1 MNNKSIMSLLFYYVL
16 VSLFFSCSSNL
27 EELVIK
33 DKATS
38 EKIRTRGLDGYSSI
52 FEADKAILAA
62 HGYDTVAIM
71 DCDSFYLVESELLF
85 HKSRLQELREQPEP
99 RLNYDRRIEPRYYR
113 MYLVLFDN
121 QYGNQDIFKEAIA
134 EWNKLSKCCLN
145 FSSNFDTDT
154 PKERHRVNVI
164 IQDNANSMS
173 PSNLIRIEGAT
184 SGKPGGHIYINWS
197 EMPKEQKKYTLMHA
211 IGHLVGLKH
220 SSEYDTSIMQ
230 SESGLAANKNL
241 WNGFSFEDKVFI
253 PELYQLNP
261 AKTQIDYNP
270 TPEDNKGTMKLKMGV
285 KYTVTTSYT
294 YEWCYNPKY
303 TITVEPTGNS
313 DAYEFKKTG
322 ENSFDLRFVDAG
334 GCIVTITVT
343 DEVDGTQYKYT
354 KSFNATYDKPSFTVP
369 SSIELGKYY
378 DFKVAYKED
387 NFTPNFKIVVQER
400 VFDDNTAKSVS
411 IENVSNGHVR
421 IKFNDYGDY
430 KVTARVSNNLNIPI
444 RTFYFAKYYRPDYEA
459 DLIEEGD
466 VNEGNIELPLNI
478 PSQPTG
484 ENRLKRYKYNIA
496 MGQSST
502 LEHRVACDIKQI
514 CIQNFLKLRRVDRSY
529 IEDSE
534 YKTFQKGESAQLELT
549 AYSMYHPDSLNYVDH
564 YSLLYPFECKIAYP
578 EDACY
583 LVK

>member
-1 MNNKSIMSLLFYYVL
+1 M
-16 VSLFFSCSSNL
+16 
-27 EELVIK
+27 
-33 DKATS
+33 
-38 EKIRTRGLDGYSSI
+38 DGYSSI

-184 SGKPGGHIYINWS
+184 SGKPGGHIYINSKYKYWS

-378 DFKVAYKED
+378 DFKVTYKED
-387 NFTPNFKIVVQER
+387 NFIPNFKIVVQER

-444 RTFYFAKYYRPDYEA
+444 RTFYFAKYYCPDYEA
-459 DLIEEGD
+459 NLIEEGD